1 MTSWVNW
8 LYQRVKGYSSHRRLK
23 TVNNLLSSEYLNLQ
37 RLTIILFIYFF
48 ILSDIN
54 WNAEDYGFYKNEPE
68 ADIDDEKDDN
78 EGEESNVLDLEK
90 RSTDPESRKGRSRG
104 SPFRPSVAR
113 ALWRPRRRSG
123 VRRRRRNG

>member
-1 MTSWVNW
+1 MLIYKGL
-8 LYQRVKGYSSHRRLK
+8 LYIYIYIN
-23 TVNNLLSSEYLNLQ
+23 TYIYIFFFLNFYF
-37 RLTIILFIYFF
+37 LTYFFKFF
-48 ILSDIN
+48 ILSDLN